1 MTLWVLYTLQ
11 GDITSS
17 GITIFIC
24 MCYRGRSVRMPKQ
37 FGYMSGG
44 EPLSENQT
52 SVGAMNESFYQDIC
66 EV

>member
-1 MTLWVLYTLQ
+1 MTLRLLYTLQ

-17 GITIFIC
+17 GITIFIG
-24 MCYRGRSVRMPKQ
+24 MCYRGRSVRIPKQ
-37 FGYMSGG
+37 FGYMSGL

-52 SVGAMNESFYQDIC
+52 SVGAMNEIFYQDGC